1 MITQVGSKIK
11 AISFFHQFCFSGT
24 TQNSFELSILYR
36 RRNDHFLFWT
46 NSTINSSTSV
56 HNELSLQTALKLGI
70 MNKLFVI
77 ILQFHDWVSVIP
89 CCLLSMEESYT
100 LLIHYFL
107 WWNQKHTSM
116 FQMIKSNIQKSFDCT
131 SAYQTKANSH
141 CT

>member
-1 MITQVGSKIK
+1 MGSKIK
-11 AISFFHQFCFSGT
+11 AISFFHQFCFNGT

-46 NSTINSSTSV
+46 NSTINTSTSV

-70 MNKLFVI
+70 MNKLFCY
-77 ILQFHDWVSVIP
+77 HPSVSWLGV
-89 CCLLSMEESYT
+89 CYCLLSMEESYT

>member
-1 MITQVGSKIK
+1 MIVS
-11 AISFFHQFCFSGT
+11 
-24 TQNSFELSILYR
+24 SFELS
-36 RRNDHFLFWT
+36 
-46 NSTINSSTSV
+46 TINISTSV